1 MGFELDLKFV
11 KMTEIQDLNDLYRK
25 LKRKQTQITN
35 SFIYQHIGRHKTLLD
50 LSNKYLFD
58 PCIYKL
64 KKLFISNYSSHI
76 PLRYLILQNCLLSS
90 SSATQVLSIFLNFP
104 GRISLSLLDLANNS
118 IQFTPSLSLLIVK
131 VFEKAGKE
139 SKKLKVQ
146 GNIFSDKESLVS
158 LLSSNVTY
166 ELLNFYDCCLNTE
179 GLIGLSDWVSQDLN
193 ANKLD
198 LSYNSLAFV
207 SKSAVFSFGVALGL
221 NTNLTC
227 LKLSGVQS
235 LSKISFLEKFCVGLK
250 KNPYLEKLVLS
261 NITLGDKGLKTLR
274 KKCLGALNLTHL
286 DLQNTNLTSLGLGKL
301 LKRLPGSLNY
311 LVLAYNQVNDDKF
324 LALVGKWI
332 SGEKNLRHLNFSY
345 CFCFQRV
352 DGKVLNGFCKGV
364 TENRSLSEL
373 FMEGCKIQDDPD
385 EFCKM
390 LSIAI
395 EDRKYPI
402 CFKISAVK
410 DAGGTV
416 DYLSKT
422 QERIFKDIS
431 REV

>member
-1 MGFELDLKFV
+1 MVYLEIVLKFV

-25 LKRKQTQITN
+25 LKHKQTQITT

-58 PCIYKL
+58 PCINKL

-90 SSATQVLSIFLNFP
+90 SSASQVLSIFLNFP
-104 GRISLSLLDLANNS
+104 GRISLSLLDLGNNS
-118 IQFTPSLSLLIVK
+118 IQFTQSLSLLIVK
-131 VFEKAGKE
+131 VFEKSGKDY
-139 SKKLKVQ
+139 KTLKAQ
-146 GNIFSDKESLVS
+146 GNIFNDKESLKS
-158 LLSSNVTY
+158 LLASNVNF
-166 ELLNFYDCCLNTE
+166 ELLNFYDCCLSSG
-179 GLIGLSDWVSQDLN
+179 GLLELSDWVSQDLN
-193 ANKLD
+193 VNKLD
-198 LSYNSLAFV
+198 LSYNPQAFV

-235 LSKISFLEKFCVGLK
+235 LSKISFLEKFCVGVK

-261 NITLGDKGLKTLR
+261 NIALGDKGLKTLR
-274 KKCLGALNLTHL
+274 KKCLGSLNLTHL
-286 DLQNTNLTSLGLGKL
+286 DLQNSNLTSLGIGKL
-301 LKRLPGSLNY
+301 LKGLPGSLNY
-311 LVLAYNQVNDDKF
+311 LVLAYNQINDDKF
-324 LALVGKWI
+324 LALVGKCL
-332 SGEKNLRHLNFSY
+332 SEEKNLRHLSFSY
-345 CFCFQRV
+345 CFSFQRV
-352 DGKVLNGFCKGV
+352 DGKALNGFCRGV

-410 DAGGTV
+410 AGEGTV

-422 QERIFKDIS
+422 QERIFKD
-431 REV
+431 V